1 VLALFFRVL
10 WDWFQAEEAAQFG
23 KIWPVRVVVRIGGV
37 HKITLLACHHP
48 DMGLIEKPDLVR
60 YFILKSGASALTPV
74 MQAIQTGNPDLAS
87 HNPII
92 LHFSVVS
99 PLNHIYQKHL
109 INDNVSFRVLGIISA
124 GGSWK
129 KKLNHGTHGIHG
141 KRKMGKNKIP
151 ERQSMNDNV
160 SFRGRGRIIAGV
172 SRRKEIKPRNTRN
185 TRKTKNGKKQNT

>member
-109 INDNVSFRVLGIISA
+109 INDNVSFR
-124 GGSWK
+124 
-129 KKLNHGTHGIHG
+129 
-141 KRKMGKNKIP
+141 
-151 ERQSMNDNV
+151 
-160 SFRGRGRIIAGV
+160 GRGRIIAGV